1 MNKLCTP
8 SFIAS
13 GRFTTLAMLLTSGLA
28 VCSAAPAWAQ
38 AEVAPV
44 EPAPA
49 EPAPAEPPAA
59 EAPPAE
65 PAPAAPLEPV
75 AEAAPT
81 PEPEASGD
89 SAAADPP
96 AKPKPPPYS
105 IPFQLRPVLA
115 VNVLRS
121 DTAVAFYNSPSAAPI
136 DDSGTTVASMLLFS
150 HKITDALAPM
160 IRLGI
165 VSSSPPDPGKSATNF
180 LNPAV
185 GITYAL
191 NPLPPLRIGLF
202 LGVTAPIG
210 GGGGDEAKVENIA
223 ANGAGILARSA
234 MDNAM
239 FAVNYFT
246 VFPGVG
252 IAYVAGGFTAQVEA
266 TLLQLTRVRGE
277 GAEAVDESR
286 TNFTT
291 GVHLGYF
298 VAPFASIGAELRHQ
312 RWLSTPKAV
321 ENDATDTLRD
331 NTTVAFGPRFHI
343 QLQEKMWLRPAIAL
357 GLPIDDPMKDRDY
370 KIVQVDVPL
379 LF

>member
-1 MNKLCTP
+1 MS

-13 GRFTTLAMLLTSGLA
+13 NRRSTFAVLLTSGLM
-28 VCSAAPAWAQ
+28 VCSASPAWAQ
-38 AEVAPV
+38 AEAPPL
-44 EPAPA
+44 EPAPPEA
-49 EPAPAEPPAA
+49 PAA
-59 EAPPAE
+59 EAPPPD
-65 PAPAAPLEPV
+65 PAPAAEVKPAP
-75 AEAAPT
+75 EAAPPT
-81 PEPEASGD
+81 PEPEGSLD

-96 AKPKPPPYS
+96 AKPKAPPYS

-115 VNVLRS
+115 VNVVRS
-121 DTAVAFYNSPSAAPI
+121 DTAIAFYENPSAVPI
-136 DDSGTTVASMLLFS
+136 EDSGTTVASMLLFS
-150 HKITDALAPM
+150 HKIAEGLAPM

-165 VSSSPPDPGKSATNF
+165 VSNSPPDPGKSATNF

-202 LGVTAPIG
+202 LGLTAPIG
-210 GGGGDEAKVENIA
+210 GGGGDEAEAENIA

-286 TNFTT
+286 TNFTA
-291 GVHLGYF
+291 GLHLGYF
-298 VAPFASIGAELRHQ
+298 VAPFVSLGAELRHQ
-312 RWLSTPKAV
+312 RWLSTPRAV
-321 ENDATDTLRD
+321 ENDTKHTLRD

-343 QLQEKMWLRPAIAL
+343 QLQDKIWLRPAIAL

-370 KIVQVDVPL
+370 KIVQLDVPL